1 MSQQLGQGPAPSV
14 MTGRMSTHSRPSL
27 RLEQGRLGSAGLRGH
42 HGCHTFRELVHSVAV
57 YQVAEGICYRG
68 LLPVPK
74 KEKTALDHSAKV
86 SEGPGL
92 GLTTSPA
99 PPIGLHTQ

>member
-1 MSQQLGQGPAPSV
+1 
-14 MTGRMSTHSRPSL
+14 MSTPSRPSL
-27 RLEQGRLGSAGLRGH
+27 HLKQDRLRSAGLRGH
-42 HGCHTFRELVHSVAV
+42 PGCHTFRELVHSVAV

-74 KEKTALDHSAKV
+74 KEKMALDHSAKV

-92 GLTTSPA
+92 GPTASPA
-99 PPIGLHTQ
+99 LPIELHTQ